1 MRVTAFDATTL
12 FVNVMSFDM
21 RHDIDWKKVHCKV
34 GQRVPVYPFSDK
46 VQPFIG
52 EVKRIKM
59 NRYGRVSYVID
70 DKEVMAEELLPA
82 KNQTKLKMR
91 VNQ

>member
-1 MRVTAFDATTL
+1 
-12 FVNVMSFDM
+12 M

-34 GQRVPVYPFSDK
+34 GQRVPVYPFKKDT
-46 VQPFIG
+46 FIG

-70 DKEVMAEELLPA
+70 DNEVMAEELFPA
-82 KNQTKLKMR
+82 VNQTKLKMR
-91 VNQ
+91 M